1 MTKLMGMQFRVVY
14 KQGKDNVVADALSRM
29 AHVMAMTSVSEV
41 QPMWI
46 QEVLNSYTT
55 DSEAQEWLAKLSI
68 QSPDEMGYRL
78 QRGLIRKGNLVWVG
92 NNTALRTKIVAA
104 MHDSVLG
111 GHSGIHATYHRL
123 KKLFIWKG
131 MKMDVQSYIQQCII
145 CQKAKCERLHPARLL
160 QPLPV
165 PQGAWQDLTMDFIET
180 LPKSEG
186 YDTIMVVVDRFS
198 KYAHFM
204 PLKHPFSA
212 PSVAQ
217 IFLDQVVKLH
227 GLPKSIVSDR
237 DKIFTSSFWTQLF
250 KLMGTQLNLS
260 TAYHPQTD
268 GQSERV
274 NQCVEMYLRCAV
286 HAQPHRWKAWLS
298 LAEFWYNTS
307 YHSVL
312 GYSPF
317 KVLYGYDPP
326 FAAAPMVPVGTDE
339 DVSALL
345 ADRARFTELL
355 KGKLAEARNR
365 MKLYADKLRTKRQF
379 QVGEMVLLK
388 LQPYAQHSV
397 VNRSCPKLAF
407 KFYGPYKVLERIG
420 EVAYRLE
427 LLADA
432 QVHPVFHISQLKAF
446 TPNNVPVFSTL
457 PRYEDLSKQ
466 GVVPLEILDCRL
478 VKKGNKAVS
487 QVLIR
492 WSNIPQESATWEDY
506 YVLRQ
511 KFPDAGV
518 WGQAGSVDGANV
530 TTTEI

>member
-1 MTKLMGMQFRVVY
+1 VVY

-46 QEVLNSYTT
+46 QEVLNSCTT
-55 DSEAQEWLAKLSI
+55 DNEAQEWLAKLSI

-78 QRGLIRKGNLVWVG
+78 QWGLIRKGNLIWVG

-131 MKMDVQSYIQQCII
+131 MKVDVQSYIQQCII
-145 CQKAKCERLHPARLL
+145 CQKAKCERLHPAGLL

-165 PQGAWQDLTMDFIET
+165 PQGAWQDLTMDFIEK

-286 HAQPHRWKAWLS
+286 HAQPHR
-298 LAEFWYNTS
+298 
-307 YHSVL
+307 
-312 GYSPF
+312 
-317 KVLYGYDPP
+317 
-326 FAAAPMVPVGTDE
+326 
-339 DVSALL
+339 
-345 ADRARFTELL
+345 
-355 KGKLAEARNR
+355 
-365 MKLYADKLRTKRQF
+365 
-379 QVGEMVLLK
+379 
-388 LQPYAQHSV
+388 
-397 VNRSCPKLAF
+397 
-407 KFYGPYKVLERIG
+407 
-420 EVAYRLE
+420 
-427 LLADA
+427 
-432 QVHPVFHISQLKAF
+432 
-446 TPNNVPVFSTL
+446 
-457 PRYEDLSKQ
+457 
-466 GVVPLEILDCRL
+466 
-478 VKKGNKAVS
+478 
-487 QVLIR
+487 
-492 WSNIPQESATWEDY
+492 
-506 YVLRQ
+506 
-511 KFPDAGV
+511 
-518 WGQAGSVDGANV
+518 
-530 TTTEI
+530 